1 MRKSRRLATLDS
13 ERPREPAARR
23 LIVLLSVMLAGL
35 LVSAPALAHVTVQ
48 PEEAV
53 TGSFSRFVVRVPN
66 ERDDANTTRVEV
78 QLPALA
84 FVSFQP
90 KEGWERTV
98 TMRTLDEPMEVF
110 GEELTEVVDTVV
122 WEGGSIAPGEFEEF
136 GFSARMPEDVD
147 VLEFP
152 AVQTYDSGEEVRWVG
167 PEDSEEPAAL
177 VRTVSLAGEEEG
189 ELAALATLQDGID
202 GLQTRTTLVLVLS
215 ALALVL
221 SVVALLVALRRGRST
236 GAPVTEEA
244 GREPREAM
252 PR

>member
-1 MRKSRRLATLDS
+1 M
-13 ERPREPAARR
+13 RR
-23 LIVLLSVMLAGL
+23 LIVLLSVVLAGL
-35 LVSAPALAHVTVQ
+35 LVSVPALAHVTVQ
-48 PEEAV
+48 PNEAA

-78 QLPALA
+78 QLPPLA

-90 KEGWERTV
+90 KAGWERTV

-110 GEELTEVVDTVV
+110 GEELTEVVGTVV

-136 GFSARMPEDVD
+136 GFSARMPEDVN

-167 PEDSEEPAAL
+167 PEDSEQPAAV
-177 VRTVSLAGEEEG
+177 VRTVALAGEEEG
-189 ELAALATLQDGID
+189 ELAALATLQDGVD
-202 GLQTRTTLVLVLS
+202 GLQSRTTLILVLS
-215 ALALVL
+215 ALALAL
-221 SVVALLVALRRGRST
+221 SIAALLLALRRGGRT
-236 GAPVTEEA
+236 GAPVPEEVD
-244 GREPREAM
+244 RQSTEAM

>member
-1 MRKSRRLATLDS
+1 MRKM
-13 ERPREPAARR
+13 
-23 LIVLLSVMLAGL
+23 IVLLTVVLAGL
-35 LVSAPALAHVTVQ
+35 LISAPALAHVTVQ
-48 PEEAV
+48 PVEAV

-66 ERDDANTTRVEV
+66 ERDDASTTRIEV
-78 QLPALA
+78 QLPPLA

-98 TMRTLDEPMEVF
+98 TMRTLDEPLEVF

-136 GFSARMPEDVD
+136 GFSARMPENVD

-167 PEDSEEPAAL
+167 PEDAEEPAAL
-177 VRTVSLAGEEEG
+177 VRTVTLAGEEG
-189 ELAALATLQDGID
+189 QLATLANLQGGVD
-202 GLQTRTTLVLVLS
+202 GLQTRVTVVLVLS
-215 ALALVL
+215 GLALVI
-221 SVVALLVALRRGRST
+221 SIAALLLTLRRGGRAQS
-236 GAPVTEEA
+236 PVAEE
-244 GREPREAM
+244 EDVQPREAM

>member
-1 MRKSRRLATLDS
+1 
-13 ERPREPAARR
+13 
-23 LIVLLSVMLAGL
+23 VSV
-35 LVSAPALAHVTVQ
+35 PALAHVTVQ
-48 PEEAV
+48 PNEAA

-78 QLPALA
+78 QLPPLA

-90 KEGWERTV
+90 KAGWERTV

-110 GEELTEVVDTVV
+110 GEELTEVVGTVV

-136 GFSARMPEDVD
+136 GFSARMPEDVN

-167 PEDSEEPAAL
+167 PEDSEQPAAV
-177 VRTVSLAGEEEG
+177 VRTVALAGEEEG
-189 ELAALATLQDGID
+189 ELAALATLQDGVD
-202 GLQTRTTLVLVLS
+202 GLQSRTTLILVLS
-215 ALALVL
+215 ALALAL
-221 SVVALLVALRRGRST
+221 SIAALLLALRRGGRT
-236 GAPVTEEA
+236 GAPVPEEVD
-244 GREPREAM
+244 RQSTEAM